1 MFRHYT
7 IVQLTIVIVIPFD
20 YLENPDEAGDKVN
33 NKVILTS
40 IEKHVI
46 LNKGFDRAEPLNLQM

>member
-7 IVQLTIVIVIPFD
+7 IVQLTIVIVISFD

-33 NKVILTS
+33 NKVILTLPFYNRKIFDLS
-40 IEKHVI
+40 KPRRR
-46 LNKGFDRAEPLNLQM
+46 LGFN